1 MALFRR
7 KREQSEA
14 VPESDDSQLARM
26 MASRI
31 PVFLSKLHGEHPPR
45 WVTVYPDR
53 LESVTGL
60 ESPEYMDDAANHEVW
75 SVDHFVSDF
84 PFVSRFLNEVRPG
97 QTALF
102 EDTFGAYTLE
112 D

>member
-7 KREQSEA
+7 KREQGEA
-14 VPESDDSQLARM
+14 VPDPEDSQVARM
-26 MASRI
+26 AASRM
-31 PVFLSKLHGEHPPR
+31 PVFLSKLHSEHPPR

-60 ESPEYMDDAANHEVW
+60 ESPEYMSDAANHEVW

-84 PFVSRFLNEVRPG
+84 PFVTRFLNEVRPG
-97 QTALF
+97 QTARF
-102 EDTFGAYTLE
+102 DDASGGYTL
-112 D
+112 DD